1 MEPDDEIKVLRDK
14 IGYYKENNGK
24 YIFETSKSGDMI
36 RRQINYEDHM
46 MRILNL
52 EVEKYAKIFEEDKN
66 EKNIITYI
74 LFEIYASSKYTRL
87 LDFNKFI
94 RYLETYRSRIESNE
108 IIMSKI
114 SMLYKLLDSNRIIDR
129 KDILSFLSEGYKNF
143 AENDNKSEIYI
154 NVLSKEQIIRIV
166 EEDKI
171 VSEINNILRFLIYTE
186 NEKEQSYKKQKL
198 NLKKLEPNEEK
209 TLVL

>member
-1 MEPDDEIKVLRDK
+1 MEPEDEIKVLRDK
-14 IGYYKENNGK
+14 IAYYKENDGR
-24 YIFETSKSGDMI
+24 YIFDTSKSGDMI
-36 RRQINYEDHM
+36 RRQINYEDHI
-46 MRILNL
+46 MRILIL
-52 EVEKYAKIFEEDKN
+52 EVEKYAKIFEEEKK
-66 EKNIITYI
+66 EKNVITYI

-94 RYLETYRSRIESNE
+94 RYLETYRSRIENNE

-154 NVLSKEQIIRIV
+154 NVLSKEQVIRIV

-171 VSEINNILRFLIYTE
+171 GRASCRERVS
-186 NEKEQSYKKQKL
+186 S
-198 NLKKLEPNEEK
+198 
-209 TLVL
+209 

>member
-1 MEPDDEIKVLRDK
+1 MEPEDEIKVLRDK
-14 IGYYKENNGK
+14 IAYYKENDGR
-24 YIFETSKSGDMI
+24 YIFDTSKSGDMI
-36 RRQINYEDHM
+36 RRQINYEDHI
-46 MRILNL
+46 MRILIL
-52 EVEKYAKIFEEDKN
+52 EVEKYAKIFEEEKK
-66 EKNIITYI
+66 EKNVITYI

-94 RYLETYRSRIESNE
+94 RYLETYRSRIENNE

-154 NVLSKEQIIRIV
+154 NVLSKEQVIRIV
-166 EEDKI
+166 EEDKV
-171 VSEINNILRFLIYTE
+171 VSEINNILRFLIYVE
-186 NEKEQSYKKQKL
+186 NEKGQLYKKQKL

>member
-1 MEPDDEIKVLRDK
+1 MEPEDEIKVLRDK
-14 IGYYKENNGK
+14 IAYYKENDGR
-24 YIFETSKSGDMI
+24 YIFDTSKSGDMI
-36 RRQINYEDHM
+36 RRQINYEDHI
-46 MRILNL
+46 MRILIL
-52 EVEKYAKIFEEDKN
+52 EVEKYAKIFEEEKE
-66 EKNIITYI
+66 EKNVITYI

-94 RYLETYRSRIESNE
+94 RYLETYRSRIENNE

-154 NVLSKEQIIRIV
+154 NVLSKEQVIRIV
-166 EEDKI
+166 EEDKV
-171 VSEINNILRFLIYTE
+171 VSEINNILRFLIYVE
-186 NEKEQSYKKQKL
+186 NEKGQLYKKQKL

>member
-1 MEPDDEIKVLRDK
+1 LEPEDEIKVLRDK
-14 IGYYKENNGK
+14 IAYYKENDGR
-24 YIFETSKSGDMI
+24 YIFDTSKSGDMI
-36 RRQINYEDHM
+36 RRQINYEDHI
-46 MRILNL
+46 MRILIL
-52 EVEKYAKIFEEDKN
+52 EVEKYAKIFEEEKK
-66 EKNIITYI
+66 EKNVITYI

-94 RYLETYRSRIESNE
+94 RYLETYRSRIENNE

-154 NVLSKEQIIRIV
+154 NVLSKEQVIRIV
-166 EEDKI
+166 EEDKV
-171 VSEINNILRFLIYTE
+171 VSEINNILRFLIYVE
-186 NEKEQSYKKQKL
+186 NEKGQLYKKQKL